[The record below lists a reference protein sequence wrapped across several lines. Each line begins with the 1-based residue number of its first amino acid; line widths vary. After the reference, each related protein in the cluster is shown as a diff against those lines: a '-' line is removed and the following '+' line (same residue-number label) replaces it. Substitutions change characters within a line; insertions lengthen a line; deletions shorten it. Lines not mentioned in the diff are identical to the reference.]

1 MESGILSSS
10 SSSDSSDDEELYSV
24 TCNGIHHVKPK
35 VKDFVVNVVHSF
47 TDDEFLRNF
56 RLSRTTVDIIVTDF
70 MSSDYYPKYTA
81 GKPTISAEA
90 HILMFLWFAG
100 NKTVMRIVAQVF
112 NCSESSF
119 FVVFNRVV
127 EFLLNILPSII
138 KMPTSNDDKIQ
149 CAYEFQ
155 QIAGI
160 PDVLGAIDGSYIS
173 IRKPKHKIRSTYFN
187 RHHDCSL
194 TLQGICNAKKK
205 FVDVFTETPGDA
217 AYPLEENIITPFKDY
232 GNLTNNEK
240 LFNKNH
246 AKKRVIIE
254 NTFGLLKGRFRQLLK
269 LDFSLAEKDSNFI
282 LACCVLHNLC
292 TDDDDLVPEQP
303 PVELEELPENV
314 TLNIHPGTLQSREKG
329 FQKRKMLCTW

>member
-1 MESGILSSS
+1 
-10 SSSDSSDDEELYSV
+10 
-24 TCNGIHHVKPK
+24 
-35 VKDFVVNVVHSF
+35 
-47 TDDEFLRNF
+47 
-56 RLSRTTVDIIVTDF
+56 
-70 MSSDYYPKYTA
+70 
-81 GKPTISAEA
+81 
-90 HILMFLWFAG
+90 
-100 NKTVMRIVAQVF
+100 
-112 NCSESSF
+112 
-119 FVVFNRVV
+119 
-127 EFLLNILPSII
+127 
-138 KMPTSNDDKIQ
+138 MPTSNDDKIQ

-173 IRKPKHKIRSTYFN
+173 IRKPKHKIRSTYVN

-194 TLQGICNAKKK
+194 TLQAICNAKKK
-205 FVDVFTETPGDA
+205 FVDVFTGTPGKMHDARILQHSFIYKDAYLQQVCRSKYHILGDA

-246 AKKRVIIE
+246 SKTRVVIE

-292 TDDDDLVPEQP
+292 TDDDYLGPEQP
-303 PVELEELPENV
+303 PVEVEELPGNV

-329 FQKRKMLCTW
+329 FQKRKMLCTL